1 MKRSSALIPASPAV
15 KATPVCKAGHH
26 SAPAAWFSDWQL
38 YVLLL
43 PAVVYIFIFNYM
55 PMYGVQIAFK
65 DFRTGLGIWGSEWV
79 GFKHFIRFIRFPNF
93 WLIVANTA
101 RIGLYS
107 FATFPCS
114 VILALLINEI
124 TNLRFK
130 KTVQMVT
137 YAPYFLST
145 VVICSMLILF
155 LDKDTG
161 LFNNIRAFFGA
172 DRVEFLTT
180 AGCFEDIYVWSGV
193 WQGVGWGTI
202 IYLAALSG
210 VSPELVEAARV
221 DGANRLQIIA
231 HVNLPSIMPTVVIML
246 ILSCGDI
253 LSVGFEKVYLL
264 QTPLNLSRSQVI
276 ATYVYDIGLRSS
288 QFSYAAAIGLFN
300 TVINVLIL
308 VLVNAVAKRM
318 SDISIW

>member
-1 MKRSSALIPASPAV
+1 MRAALFA
-15 KATPVCKAGHH
+15 
-26 SAPAAWFSDWQL
+26 DWQL

-43 PAVVYIFIFNYM
+43 PAVAYLFIFNYL

-65 DFRTGLGIWGSEWV
+65 DFRTSLGIWGSDWV
-79 GFKHFIRFIRFPNF
+79 GFKHFTRFVEFPNF

-101 RIGLYS
+101 RIGVYA
-107 FATFPCS
+107 FATFPFS

-124 TNLRFK
+124 TNLKFK

-137 YAPYFLST
+137 YIPYFLST
-145 VVICSMLILF
+145 VVVCSMLILF

-161 LFNNIRAFFGA
+161 LLNNILSFLGGE
-172 DRVEFLTT
+172 RVEFMTT
-180 AGCFEDIYVWSGV
+180 AHAFEDIYVWSGV

-202 IYLAALSG
+202 IYLAALSS

-246 ILSCGDI
+246 ILSCGSV
-253 LSVGFEKVYLL
+253 LSVSFEKVFLL

-276 ATYVYDIGLRSS
+276 ATYVYQIGLKSS
-288 QFSYAAAIGLFN
+288 QFSYASAIGLFN
-300 TVINVLIL
+300 TVINVAILIL
-308 VLVNAVAKRM
+308 VNRVAKKT